1 MKIARVR
8 VDLAIGR
15 EFDYLIPDELES
27 RVEVGVRVKAPFG
40 KRELLGWVVEISDQS
55 EHPELKPIIDVI
67 GGYSLLTESTLKLAK
82 WIARYYACPLE
93 TALKSVFPTTVRK
106 EKSGWK
112 EALFIERIETDE
124 PDNVEKLPPKQ
135 KTLWDYLKPGEP
147 ETLQSCLAALSITA
161 AVARGLEKKQLARI
175 WSDKSLRNP
184 TQILEET
191 LVATK
196 DLELSSD
203 QRHAFG
209 TIRTSIQRGE
219 SRNYLLYGVTGSGK
233 TEVYLQALAECLRQG
248 RGAIVLVPEI
258 ALTPQTV
265 ERFKARFMSGE
276 LKTEVA
282 VLHSHLSSGERHDE
296 WHKIRQGKARIVI
309 GARSAIFSP
318 VHPLG
323 LIIVDE
329 EHEGSYKQEEAPRY
343 HARDVAAYRARMEGA
358 VAVFGSATPS
368 MESYT
373 NALNG
378 KYELL
383 RLDQRIDDRR
393 MPVVRVVDMRMES
406 RREKRKGGRTIF
418 SVPLKEAI
426 ISRLEKGEQT
436 ILFLNRR
443 GYATSMLCPECGY
456 VAECPNCSLALTFHF
471 KENRLRCHLCGHDQ
485 AAHKKCPEKEC
496 GSPGIRYSG
505 IGTEKV
511 EEVLGK
517 LFPKARMRRMDSD
530 TLKRKTD
537 YEVILGAFR
546 RGQIDI
552 LLGTQMIAKGLHFPN
567 VTLVGIIH
575 ADLTLHAP
583 DFRAAERTFQLLT
596 QVAGRAGRGDVE
608 GEVVVQSFTPFHDA
622 IQHAKR
628 HDFEGFYDAEIEFR
642 KQLQY
647 PPFHRIALI
656 TVRGEDEQAVEQAAE
671 EVRIKLDKR
680 LQGIGWKGKKVS
692 WELRG
697 PSPAPL
703 ARAESKYRYQL
714 MLKTDRMSA
723 VGPVLQELRQ
733 YLKFSKKIQCV
744 FDVDPM
750 NLI

>member
-1 MKIARVR
+1 MR
-8 VDLAIGR
+8 VDLAIGK
-15 EFDYLIPDELES
+15 EFDYLIPDELAD
-27 RVEVGVRVKAPFG
+27 RVQVGVRVKAPFG
-40 KRELLGWVVEISDQS
+40 KRELLGWVVEISDHS
-55 EHPELKPIIDVI
+55 EFQDLKPLLEVI
-67 GGYSLLTESTLKLAK
+67 GVYSLLTESTLKLAK

-106 EKSGWK
+106 EKSGFK
-112 EALFIERIETDE
+112 EALYIERIETQEKDV
-124 PDNVEKLPPKQ
+124 VEGLPPKQ
-135 KTLWDYLKPGEP
+135 KELWDYLKPGEP

-161 AVARGLEKKQLARI
+161 AVARGLEKKKLARI
-175 WSDKSLRNP
+175 WSDKALRDP
-184 TQILEET
+184 TKAMEET
-191 LVATK
+191 LVATQ
-196 DLELSSD
+196 DLKLSAD
-203 QRHAFG
+203 QSRALES
-209 TIRTSIQRGE
+209 ILASIQAGE
-219 SRNYLLYGVTGSGK
+219 FKNYLLYGVTGSGK
-233 TEVYLQALAECLRQG
+233 TEVYLQALSECLRQG
-248 RGAIVLVPEI
+248 RSAIVLVPEI

-265 ERFKARFMSGE
+265 ERFKARFMAGE

-318 VHPLG
+318 AYPLG

-343 HARDVAAYRARMEGA
+343 HARDVAAYRAKMENA

-383 RLDQRIDDRR
+383 RLDQRIDNRR
-393 MPVVRVVDMRMES
+393 MPLVRVVDMRMES

-418 SVPLKEAI
+418 SVPLREAI

-485 AAHKKCPEKEC
+485 AAPKKCPVSEC

-517 LFPKARMRRMDSD
+517 LFPKARMKRMDSD

-622 IQHAKR
+622 IQHARR
-628 HDFEGFYDAEIEFR
+628 HDFEGFYEAEIEFR
-642 KQLQY
+642 KQLLY
-647 PPFHRIALI
+647 PPFQRIALI
-656 TVRGEDEQAVEQAAE
+656 TLRGEIEEEVEKAAE
-671 EVRIKLDKR
+671 YTKVRLEKNLSKLEWNGR
-680 LQGIGWKGKKVS
+680 RVS

-703 ARAESKYRYQL
+703 ARAESKFRYQL

-723 VGPVLQELRQ
+723 VGPCLLEVRQ
-733 YLKFSKKIQCV
+733 QLKLGKKIQCV